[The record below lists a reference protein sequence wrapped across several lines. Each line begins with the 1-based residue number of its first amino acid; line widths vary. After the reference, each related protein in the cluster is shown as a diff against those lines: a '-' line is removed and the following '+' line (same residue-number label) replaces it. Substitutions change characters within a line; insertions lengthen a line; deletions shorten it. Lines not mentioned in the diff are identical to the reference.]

1 MQLTLKSITQLSEK
15 LQFDLT
21 FIETFFRVVLYIK
34 TSVCRIITQA
44 KDGAID
50 HLNNFFKQL
59 RLDNIQTGYVTLAGD
74 IYFKSDTLT

>member
-1 MQLTLKSITQLSEK
+1 MQLTLKSTTQLSEK
-15 LQFDLT
+15 LSRSLSQQLYSLT
-21 FIETFFRVVLYIK
+21 SPSSKLF
-34 TSVCRIITQA
+34 SVITQA

-59 RLDNIQTGYVTLAGD
+59 RLDNIQTGYATLAGD

>member
-1 MQLTLKSITQLSEK
+1 MQLTLKSTTQLSEK
-15 LQFDLT
+15 LSRSLSQQLYSLT
-21 FIETFFRVVLYIK
+21 SPSSKLF
-34 TSVCRIITQA
+34 SVITQA